1 MALTSASD
9 KDGAGPRRAGAASL
23 AEAQALARA
32 LAQAA
37 DAKKGEDIIILD
49 LRGISSVADY
59 FLIVTAQNPR
69 QQKAMAEAMSEAATA
84 LGRRPYGREGVGAE
98 SRWTLLD
105 YVDVVAHIFDP
116 EWRELYDLELLWGDA
131 PRLDWSPAPRKAEP
145 QAGDDGLPR
154 RR

>member
-1 MALTSASD
+1 MTSKSD
-9 KDGAGPRRAGAASL
+9 KSGAGPKKTGAASL
-23 AEAQALARA
+23 AETQALARA

-59 FLIVTAQNPR
+59 FLIATAQNPR
-69 QQKAMAEAMSEAATA
+69 QQRAMAEAMREAATG
-84 LGRRPYGREGVGAE
+84 LGRRPYGREGGGAE

-116 EWRELYDLELLWGDA
+116 EWRELYDMELLWGDA
-131 PRLDWSPAPRKAEP
+131 PRLELTPAPRPEEP
-145 QAGDDGLPR
+145 RPEN
-154 RR
+154 